1 MAYDDEDDLNK
12 WLQSQSAP
20 NLTPQSS
27 YQAPAAEGGGP
38 GVWSKAREMMDR
50 QSAMQYQPQDYSK
63 YLGKSEPAPDRAGHD
78 FRTILAM
85 AIDLFGNKGRGAG
98 QLMAAGNQTFDAK
111 EAAWKRENGPQAM
124 LARQMQV
131 KQLEGADRAAFN
143 QDRSQLGAQI
153 GQEVQLAGAQQSQQN
168 ADRTFA
174 AGRDDHDDAAA
185 QQQLTRQVQE
195 EQFAAGQGLTREQMA
210 QSKALQEQQMRQSA
224 AQSAAARAQSDRHF
238 AAQQEQHR
246 LDQDNQLNRDR
257 DAYAHS
263 DAARREGYAHADETQ
278 QRALQTQKDIYD
290 LTHPAPTP
298 PPGYRVRGG
307 EDAAFRQSAGQP
319 SIFKAITDKAGNA
332 KQIQESIGELERLRK
347 EPSSE
352 ANKRLYDATIK
363 TLIGDRSQEG
373 STGVLSGTEFERYI
387 ADLPAYGTM
396 GNFSTWRGARDM
408 MMGQDP
414 AIETLQGFR
423 ERFKKSHLADMS
435 PYGLEY
441 AEEPQQENPIIGRYG
456 LRAK

>member
-1 MAYDDEDDLNK
+1 MAFEDDDDLNK
-12 WLQSQSAP
+12 WLQSQQAP
-20 NLTPQSS
+20 SLAPQSQ
-27 YQAPAAEGGGP
+27 QAPAAGGGDT
-38 GVWSKAREMMDR
+38 WARARDLMDK
-50 QSAMQYQPQDYSK
+50 QAAMKFQPQDYSQ
-63 YLGKSEPAPDRAGHD
+63 YLGQKEAAPDRTGHD

-85 AIDLFGNKGRGAG
+85 ALDLFGNKGRGAG
-98 QLMAAGNQTFDAK
+98 QLMQAGNQTFDQK
-111 EAAWKRENGPQAM
+111 EAAWKRENGPQAQ

-131 KQLEGADRAAFN
+131 KQLEGADRGAFN
-143 QDRSQLGAQI
+143 QDRAQLGAQI
-153 GQEVQLAGAQQSQQN
+153 GQETQLAGAQQGQAN

-185 QQQLTRQVQE
+185 QQQLQRQVQE

-210 QSKALQEQQMRQSA
+210 QTKSLSERQMAQSA
-224 AQSAAARAQSDRHF
+224 AQAAASRAQARELAEF
-238 AAQQEQHR
+238 QANEALNARQ
-246 LDQDNQLNRDR
+246 DQ
-257 DAYAHS
+257 YAHADQS
-263 DAARREGYAHADETQ
+263 QERQFTHADETQ
-278 QRALQTQKDIYD
+278 QRALQTQKDIHD

-298 PPGYRVRGG
+298 PPGYRVRDGQS
-307 EDAAFRQSAGQP
+307 AAFTQSAGQP
-319 SIFKAITDKAGNA
+319 SIFKSITDKAGNA

-373 STGVLSGTEFERYI
+373 STGVLSGTEFERYV
-387 ADLPAYGTM
+387 ADLPEYGTM

-441 AEEPQQENPIIGRYG
+441 DDGEQGDPLIQRYG